1 MITLERF
8 DRIAPNIWTSL
19 PSDARGAAYDKMAAG
34 YDAVVGNGVYNR
46 LVWGCAKANYARAA
60 AEFLAR
66 ATDGPIID
74 FGCGSCV
81 FTAGAY
87 RRNED
92 RIILFDRS
100 LGMLSRAATRL
111 PSGQYLQGDALN
123 PPFEDGSFAGAMS
136 WGMLHIFGTHA
147 PYLKQLARLLRPG
160 ASVAVAT
167 LVLSERRIGNMMLRM
182 LHRNGEAALPET
194 TTEVTAAFAV
204 LFELESTER
213 CGNMLFLTGRKR
225 IS

>member
-1 MITLERF
+1 MTNLERF
-8 DRIAPNIWTSL
+8 DSIAPNIWTSL
-19 PSDARGAAYDKMAAG
+19 PPEARGATYDKMAAS

-60 AEFLAR
+60 SDFLMR
-66 ATDGPIID
+66 VGEGPIID

-81 FTAGAY
+81 YTADAY
-87 RRNED
+87 LGNED
-92 RIILFDRS
+92 RIVLFDRS
-100 LGMLSRAATRL
+100 LGMLSRAAARL
-111 PSGQYLQGDALN
+111 QHAQYLQGDALD
-123 PPFEDGSFAGAMS
+123 PPFEEGSFAGAMS

-147 PYLKQLARLLRPG
+147 SYLQQLARLLRPG
-160 ASVAVAT
+160 AAVAIAT
-167 LVLSERRIGNMMLRM
+167 LVLSERRIGNMMLLM

-194 TTEVTAAFAV
+194 TTEVTAAFTV
-204 LFELESTER
+204 PFELESTER